1 MSEKIITT
9 LGVLTK
15 KEKLSS
21 LESQYCN
28 RFFVLKTEHP
38 YPGYYDQTVPDERA
52 LIPKSLFLV
61 LKDEIED
68 EKIFRIADNVY
79 QQKGITLAPAVV
91 QISNKLKSA
100 IRIKN
105 FKKFDDI
112 RTIVDFLLENNF
124 RFEKYNKTD
133 EYESLIKIKKFF
145 RLKEVAE
152 GEWFDTRDNGT
163 AYFSLPGKLE
173 WDEFETLTY
182 KIKNN
187 IDNNLFDA
195 AIAYFFHDFKVI
207 DVVRIFEPKRQLE
220 KIEKIKNYY
229 LKELS

>member
-1 MSEKIITT
+1 MNEKIIST

-21 LESQYCN
+21 LESQFCN

-38 YPGYYDQTVPDERA
+38 YPGYYDQTVPDERS
-52 LIPKSLFLV
+52 LIPKSLFIV
-61 LKDEIED
+61 LKDDVED
-68 EKIFRIADNVY
+68 EKIFRLADNIY
-79 QQKGITLAPAVV
+79 QQTGITLAPAQI
-91 QISNKLKSA
+91 QISKKLKNS

-105 FKKFDDI
+105 FKEFSEI
-112 RTIVDFLLENNF
+112 RTLVDVLIENNF
-124 RFEKYNKTD
+124 RFEKYNKT
-133 EYESLIKIKKFF
+133 EEFESLIKKKKFF
-145 RLKEVAE
+145 RLKEVAD

-163 AYFSLPGKLE
+163 AYFRLPKKLE